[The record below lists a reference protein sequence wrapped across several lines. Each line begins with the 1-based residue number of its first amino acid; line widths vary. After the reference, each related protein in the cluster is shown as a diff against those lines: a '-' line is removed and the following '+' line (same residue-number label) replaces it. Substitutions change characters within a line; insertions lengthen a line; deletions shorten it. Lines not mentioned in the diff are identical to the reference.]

1 MLFHENHV
9 NHFLKN
15 IESKKELPFMK
26 TPATIKDIARAS
38 GVSIATVSRVINGTA
53 PVLPETRQRV
63 EEAIR
68 RQDYTPNALARGL
81 VSRHTNSIG
90 VTIPDISNPY
100 FSSLFCEIEAT
111 AHQNGFSVFLF
122 NTMFS
127 SQLSRRPR
135 DFKEQDYFQMLLESQ
150 VAGAVIAGGQLD
162 LSTPD
167 PEYQEALRKLSQCV
181 PLVILSD
188 PVPNVS
194 AVYLNREENTGM
206 VQAIEY
212 LASLGHKDIAFLGGE
227 AGITITESRLKV
239 YKDTLLRLGLTVNP
253 DLIHLSDYYVMDGY
267 TAARSLLQNQAHVS
281 AVLAVNDNVALG
293 ALRAFSEA
301 GIQVPGQISI
311 ISCEEFPMAPYYTP
325 SLTAV
330 KRHSDL
336 FGHTVIQTLL
346 SVIRKKEIGRIPTI
360 ASQLVVRE
368 STMRWSP
375 SNSM

>member
-1 MLFHENHV
+1 MVLFYENHV

-15 IESKKELPFMK
+15 KKELPSMK

-68 RQDYTPNALARGL
+68 RQDYTPNALAKGL
-81 VSRHTNSIG
+81 VSRRTSSIG

-127 SQLSRRPR
+127 SRLSRRPR

-162 LSTPD
+162 LSAPD

-188 PVPNVS
+188 PVPNVT

-212 LASLGHKDIAFLGGE
+212 LASLGHKNIAFLGGE

-239 YKDTLLRLGLTVNP
+239 YKDTLLRLGLPVSP
-253 DLIHLSDYYVMDGY
+253 DLIHLSDYYVTDGY
-267 TAARSLLQNQAHVS
+267 TAARSLIQNQAHAS

-301 GIQVPGQISI
+301 GIQVPAQISI
-311 ISCEEFPMAPYYTP
+311 ISCEEFPMASYYTP
-325 SLTAV
+325 SLTTV

-360 ASQLVVRE
+360 TSQLVVRE
-368 STMRWSP
+368 STARWDAA
-375 SNSM
+375 NSM